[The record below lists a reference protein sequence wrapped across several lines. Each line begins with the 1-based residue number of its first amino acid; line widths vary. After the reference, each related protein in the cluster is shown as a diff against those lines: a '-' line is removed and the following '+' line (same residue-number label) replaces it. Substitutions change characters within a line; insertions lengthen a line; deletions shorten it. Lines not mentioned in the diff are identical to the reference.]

1 MLSDYIE
8 AYIEAKKNNNV
19 KQMERIEKQLAKL
32 GMDKHSLDVVVAELS
47 KGERQ

>member
-8 AYIEAKKNNNV
+8 AYIEAKKNKDI
-19 KQMERIEKQLAKL
+19 KQIEHIEKQLTKL

-47 KGERQ
+47 KGEK